1 MTSALVVFASL
12 SGSSAVAL
20 GAGGSAAVA
29 GGRAAFA
36 GDRAAFAADDVSVVP
51 YLKNRD
57 LSPRSTINMAGI
69 VMASHAA
76 TCQGVV
82 TLLAAH
88 AACGAAPRSGT

>member
-1 MTSALVVFASL
+1 MTSALVVLASL
-12 SGSSAVAL
+12 PASCAVAL
-20 GAGGSAAVA
+20 GAGGSAALA
-29 GGRAAFA
+29 GNRAAVAA
-36 GDRAAFAADDVSVVP
+36 GNVSVVP

-69 VMASHAA
+69 AMASHAA
-76 TCQGVV
+76 TCRGVV